1 MTKRTAVT
9 TSSSFDFSVRRW
21 VRKRKW
27 VPGEW
32 HQKHAAVKGV
42 GFVPTGEWNQSPGH
56 YVLERTGALG
66 EEIARFRHERDA
78 LYFARK
84 RGSAYDQPELVVF
97 HNNRVIGTDLG
108 KGRGIP
114 VIDGDAT
121 EVSPVAELPS
131 PTPPVPGWCEP
142 MAANAGDE

>member
-1 MTKRTAVT
+1 MTKRTAMN
-9 TSSSFDFSVRRW
+9 FSVRRL
-21 VRKRKW
+21 VRKKVWKPDGQWSGPPAYRM
-27 VPGEW
+27 VPGYKLE
-32 HQKHAAVKGV
+32 A
-42 GFVPTGEWNQSPGH
+42 TGE
-56 YVLERTGALG
+56 LG

-114 VIDGDAT
+114 VIDGDAM
-121 EVSPVAELPS
+121 ELSPVAELPP
-131 PTPPVPGWCEP
+131 PTRPVADGCEP
-142 MAANAGDE
+142 IATNAGDG